1 MIRLAGLV
9 FHQRIGA
16 YYKKRFFWGVGTVLL
31 FLSLMPVFVW
41 GQTKQ
46 LGAKCT
52 DLDPNTGLI
61 KETAPAFA
69 IGCRCN
75 YFDTTTDGTT
85 VKVKCP
91 SDKYVCTTNDFNASG
106 SNICLWRIG
115 QPCALGD
122 LPAATPKSAVCE
134 GGAICDKASDTCVVD
149 TGDTTLSG
157 ALGSTTSDLR
167 DTVRR
172 FINIGL
178 GFLGVL
184 TVLMVIYGGYMWLT
198 AAGNEESVEK
208 GKQILLWAIIG
219 AIVISIAW
227 TISSYV
233 LQVGRTVG

>member
-1 MIRLAGLV
+1 MMG
-9 FHQRIGA
+9 
-16 YYKKRFFWGVGTVLL
+16 VLL
-31 FLSLMPVFVW
+31 LPVAVQ
-41 GQTKQ
+41 GGH
-46 LGAKCT
+46 LIT
-52 DLDPNTGLI
+52 DKGKRVSFGDRCIFNSADGVINTL
-61 KETAPAFA
+61 TFPHAV
-69 IGCRCN
+69 GCKCN
-75 YFDTTTDGTT
+75 YFESPEDTDTVDQQ

-91 SDKYVCTTNDFNASG
+91 GEYVCTTNSFNNSG
-106 SNICLWRIG
+106 VNVCLLRLG
-115 QPCALGD
+115 QKCSDTISYLDTAD
-122 LPAATPKSAVCE
+122 ITAQDAICE
-134 GGAICDKASDTCVVD
+134 GGAICDKQSGTCKVD

-198 AAGNEESVEK
+198 AAGAEDKVTK
-208 GKQILLWAIIG
+208 GKNILIWAAIG

>member
-1 MIRLAGLV
+1 MMG
-9 FHQRIGA
+9 
-16 YYKKRFFWGVGTVLL
+16 VLL
-31 FLSLMPVFVW
+31 LPVAVQ
-41 GQTKQ
+41 G
-46 LGAKCT
+46 
-52 DLDPNTGLI
+52 DHLI
-61 KETAPAFA
+61 GDSKSRVSFGDRCIFNSADGVISIKLPDAV
-69 IGCRCN
+69 GCKCN
-75 YFDTTTDGTT
+75 YFESPDSTTVKEQ

-91 SDKYVCTTNDFNASG
+91 GEYVCTTNSFNNSG
-106 SNICLWRIG
+106 VNVCLLRLG
-115 QPCALGD
+115 QQCSSATTDVIAYLGGATAQDAL
-122 LPAATPKSAVCE
+122 CE
-134 GGAICDKASDTCVVD
+134 GGAICDQNSQTCKVD

-157 ALGSTTSDLR
+157 ALESTTSDLR

-198 AAGNEESVEK
+198 AAGAEDKVTK
-208 GKQILLWAIIG
+208 GKNILIWAAIG